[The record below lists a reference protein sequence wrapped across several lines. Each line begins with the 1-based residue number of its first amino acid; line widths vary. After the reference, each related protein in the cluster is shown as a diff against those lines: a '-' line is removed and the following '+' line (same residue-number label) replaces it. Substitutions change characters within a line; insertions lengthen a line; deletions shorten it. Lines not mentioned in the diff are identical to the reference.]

1 MFSFLLAEKNFKAG
15 FAFSLAL
22 PYLCTPKE
30 MYMLNTLHRY
40 RADYRNLIALALPII
55 IGQLGGIITG
65 LADTLMVGWH
75 STEELAASS
84 FVNNVI
90 NAFII
95 TGTGFSFGLTPLVGG
110 ELARRR
116 HWAVG
121 RWLRNSLVANLT
133 TAALTVGILTIIYLN
148 LDHMGQP
155 EELLPLIRPYFAII
169 MVSLVLLMA
178 INAFRQF
185 VEAISDPKVSM
196 WILIVGN
203 AFNIVVNYLLIYGK
217 CGLPELGLYG
227 AGISTLLSRILMLV
241 LFVAVF
247 AVKRRYA
254 PYRLGFLASRADVT
268 SWRRL
273 NALGWP
279 IGLQQGLEAGTFCLT
294 AIMVGWLGSM
304 SLAAHQIVLTISTFS
319 YTTFL
324 GIGAAVAIRTGYFRG
339 AGDWAQVR
347 KVTVAGLHIGFVTAV
362 AVCLILWA
370 VQGDISSL
378 FTSDSEVAAIVI
390 SLFPIVILYQFFDC
404 GQIILAGALRGLSD
418 VKIIMWVSLVTNF
431 LIAIPSGYLL
441 GFPCGWGI
449 RGVWMAYPIGF
460 FFSVVLLGRRA
471 WRMMRSE
478 TH

>member
-1 MFSFLLAEKNFKAG
+1 MSHLLH
-15 FAFSLAL
+15 S
-22 PYLCTPKE
+22 
-30 MYMLNTLHRY
+30 Y
-40 RADYRNLIALALPII
+40 RSDYRNLITLALPII

-95 TGTGFSFGLTPLVGG
+95 TGTGFSFGLTPLIGG
-110 ELARRR
+110 ELAQHR
-116 HWAVG
+116 HRAVG

-133 TAALTVGILTIIYLN
+133 TVALTIAILLGIYLN
-148 LDHMGQP
+148 LDRMGQP
-155 EELLPLIRPYFAII
+155 EELLSLIRPYFAITL
-169 MVSLVLLMA
+169 VSLVFLMA
-178 INAFRQF
+178 TNAFRQF

-203 AFNIVVNYLLIYGK
+203 TLNIIGNYILIYGK

-227 AGISTLLSRILMLV
+227 AGISTLVSRIIMLL
-241 LFVAVF
+241 LFVVVF
-247 AVKRRYA
+247 AVKRRYR
-254 PYRLGFLASRADVT
+254 PYRLGFLASRADGA

-279 IGLQQGLEAGTFCLT
+279 IGLQQGLEAGTFCIT

-324 GIGAAVAIRTGYFRG
+324 GIGAAVAIRTGYFKG

-347 KVTVAGLHIGFVTAV
+347 KITAAGLHIGVVTA
-362 AVCLILWA
+362 AIVCVILLL
-370 VQGDISSL
+370 VQYDISAL
-378 FTSDSEVAAIVI
+378 FTSDAEVTAIVI

-404 GQIILAGALRGLSD
+404 AQIILANALRGLAD
-418 VKIIMWVSLVTNF
+418 VKIIMWVSLITNF

-460 FFSVVLLGRRA
+460 FFSVLLLGRRA
-471 WRMMRSE
+471 LHLMRR
-478 TH
+478 

>member
-1 MFSFLLAEKNFKAG
+1 
-15 FAFSLAL
+15 
-22 PYLCTPKE
+22 
-30 MYMLNTLHRY
+30 MLHILNRY
-40 RADYRNLIALALPII
+40 RSDYRNLITLALPII

-95 TGTGFSFGLTPLVGG
+95 TGTGFSFGLTPLIGG
-110 ELARRR
+110 ELAQRR

-133 TAALTVGILTIIYLN
+133 TAALTVAVLMGIYFN
-148 LDHMGQP
+148 LDRMGQP

-169 MVSLVLLMA
+169 MVSVLLLMA
-178 INAFRQF
+178 ANAFRQF
-185 VEAISDPKVSM
+185 VEGIADPKVSM

-203 AFNIVVNYLLIYGK
+203 ALNIIGNYIFIYGK
-217 CGLPELGLYG
+217 CGMPELGLYG
-227 AGISTLLSRILMLV
+227 AGVSTLVSRLIMLF
-241 LFVAVF
+241 LFVVVF
-247 AVKRRYA
+247 AVKRRYRS
-254 PYRLGFLASRADVT
+254 YRLGFLASRADGV

-304 SLAAHQIVLTISTFS
+304 SLAAHQIVITISTFS

-324 GIGAAVAIRTGYFRG
+324 GLGAAVAIRAGYFKG

-347 KVTVAGLHIGFVTAV
+347 KITTAGLHIGAFTA
-362 AVCLILWA
+362 AIVCVILLV
-370 VQGDISSL
+370 VQRDISAL
-378 FTSDSEVAAIVI
+378 FTSDPEVTAIVI
-390 SLFPIVILYQFFDC
+390 SLFPILILYQFFDSA
-404 GQIILAGALRGLSD
+404 QIILANALRGLAD
-418 VKIIMWVSLVTNF
+418 VKVIMWVSLITNF
-431 LIAIPSGYLL
+431 LIAIPSGYIL
-441 GFPCGWGI
+441 GFPCGMGI

-460 FFSVVLLGRRA
+460 FFSVLLLGHRALLLMRR
-471 WRMMRSE
+471 E
-478 TH
+478 GV

>member
-1 MFSFLLAEKNFKAG
+1 
-15 FAFSLAL
+15 
-22 PYLCTPKE
+22 
-30 MYMLNTLHRY
+30 MLHILQRY
-40 RADYRNLIALALPII
+40 RSDYRNLITLALPII

-110 ELARRR
+110 ELARHR

-133 TAALTVGILTIIYLN
+133 TVAITIAVLLGIYLN

-155 EELLPLIRPYFAII
+155 AELLPLIRPYFAII
-169 MVSLVLLMA
+169 LMSLVFLMA

-203 AFNIVVNYLLIYGK
+203 TINIIGNYILIYGK
-217 CGLPELGLYG
+217 CGMPELGLYG
-227 AGISTLLSRILMLV
+227 AGISTLVSRIIMLL

-247 AVKRRYA
+247 IVKRSYR
-254 PYRLGFLASRADVT
+254 PYRLGFFASRGDWF
-268 SWRRL
+268 SWRKL

-304 SLAAHQIVLTISTFS
+304 SLAAHQITLTISTFS

-324 GIGAAVAIRTGYFRG
+324 GIGAAVAIRTGYFKG
-339 AGDWAQVR
+339 ADDWAQVR
-347 KVTVAGLHIGFVTAV
+347 RITTAGLHIGLVTA
-362 AVCLILWA
+362 AVVCVIFWV
-370 VQGDISSL
+370 VQGDICHI
-378 FTSDSEVAAIVI
+378 FTSDPEVTDIVI
-390 SLFPIVILYQFFDC
+390 SLFPILILYQFFDST
-404 GQIILAGALRGLSD
+404 QIILANALRGLAD
-418 VKIIMWVSLVTNF
+418 VKIIMWVSLITNF

-441 GFPCGWGI
+441 GFPCDMGI

-460 FFSVVLLGRRA
+460 FFSVLLLGRRA
-471 WRMMRSE
+471 LRLMRRKSI
-478 TH
+478 

>member
-1 MFSFLLAEKNFKAG
+1 MSHLLH
-15 FAFSLAL
+15 S
-22 PYLCTPKE
+22 
-30 MYMLNTLHRY
+30 Y
-40 RADYRNLIALALPII
+40 RSDYRNLITLALPII

-95 TGTGFSFGLTPLVGG
+95 TGTGFSFGLTPLIGG
-110 ELARRR
+110 ELAQRR
-116 HWAVG
+116 HRAVG

-133 TAALTVGILTIIYLN
+133 TVALTIAILLGIYLN
-148 LDHMGQP
+148 LDRMGQP
-155 EELLPLIRPYFAII
+155 EELLSLIRPYFAITL
-169 MVSLVLLMA
+169 VSLVFLMA
-178 INAFRQF
+178 TNAFRQF

-203 AFNIVVNYLLIYGK
+203 TLNIIGNYILIYGK

-227 AGISTLLSRILMLV
+227 AGISTLVSRIIMLL
-241 LFVAVF
+241 LFVVVF
-247 AVKRRYA
+247 AVKRRYR
-254 PYRLGFLASRADVT
+254 PYRLGFLASRADGA

-279 IGLQQGLEAGTFCLT
+279 IGLQQGLEAGTFCIT

-324 GIGAAVAIRTGYFRG
+324 GIGAAVAIRTGYFKG

-347 KVTVAGLHIGFVTAV
+347 KITAAGLHIGVVTA
-362 AVCLILWA
+362 AIVCVILLL
-370 VQGDISSL
+370 VQYDISAL
-378 FTSDSEVAAIVI
+378 FTSDAEVTAIVI

-404 GQIILAGALRGLSD
+404 AQIILANALRGLAD
-418 VKIIMWVSLVTNF
+418 VKIIMWVSLITNF

-460 FFSVVLLGRRA
+460 FFSVLLLGRRA
-471 WRMMRSE
+471 LHLMRR
-478 TH
+478 

>member
-1 MFSFLLAEKNFKAG
+1 MSHLLH
-15 FAFSLAL
+15 S
-22 PYLCTPKE
+22 
-30 MYMLNTLHRY
+30 Y
-40 RADYRNLIALALPII
+40 RSDYRNLITLALPII

-95 TGTGFSFGLTPLVGG
+95 TGTGFSFGLTPLIGG
-110 ELARRR
+110 ELAQHR
-116 HWAVG
+116 HRAVG

-133 TAALTVGILTIIYLN
+133 TVALTIAILLGIYLN
-148 LDHMGQP
+148 LDRMGQP
-155 EELLPLIRPYFAII
+155 EELLSLIRPYFAITL
-169 MVSLVLLMA
+169 VSLVFLMA
-178 INAFRQF
+178 TNAFRQF

-203 AFNIVVNYLLIYGK
+203 TLNIIGNYILIYGK

-227 AGISTLLSRILMLV
+227 AGISTLVSRIIMLL
-241 LFVAVF
+241 LFVVVF
-247 AVKRRYA
+247 AVKRRHR
-254 PYRLGFLASRADVT
+254 PYRLGFLASRADGA

-279 IGLQQGLEAGTFCLT
+279 IGLQQGLEAGTFCIT

-324 GIGAAVAIRTGYFRG
+324 GIGAAVAIRTGYFKG

-347 KVTVAGLHIGFVTAV
+347 KITAAGLHIGVVTA
-362 AVCLILWA
+362 AIVCVILLL
-370 VQGDISSL
+370 VQYDISAL
-378 FTSDSEVAAIVI
+378 FTSDAEVTAIVI

-404 GQIILAGALRGLSD
+404 AQIILANALRGLAD
-418 VKIIMWVSLVTNF
+418 VKIIMWVSLITNF

-460 FFSVVLLGRRA
+460 FFSVLLLGRRA
-471 WRMMRSE
+471 LHLMRR
-478 TH
+478 

>member
-1 MFSFLLAEKNFKAG
+1 
-15 FAFSLAL
+15 L
-22 PYLCTPKE
+22 PYLYIPKGKE
-30 MYMLNTLHRY
+30 NDMQHFLQRY
-40 RADYRNLIALALPII
+40 SSDYRNLISLALPII

-95 TGTGFSFGLTPLVGG
+95 TGTGFSFGLTPLVGS
-110 ELARRR
+110 ELAQRR

-133 TAALTVGILTIIYLN
+133 TAALTVAILLVIYLN
-148 LDHMGQP
+148 LGRMGQP

-169 MVSLVLLMA
+169 MVSVLLLMA
-178 INAFRQF
+178 ANAFRQF
-185 VEAISDPKVSM
+185 VEGIADPKVSM

-203 AFNIVVNYLLIYGK
+203 ALNIIGNYILIYGK
-217 CGLPELGLYG
+217 CGMPEMGLYG
-227 AGISTLLSRILMLV
+227 AGISTLVSRIIMLV
-241 LFVAVF
+241 LFVVVF
-247 AVKRRYA
+247 VVKRRYR
-254 PYRLGFLASRADVT
+254 PYRLGFFASRADGV

-304 SLAAHQIVLTISTFS
+304 SLAAHQIVITISTFS

-324 GIGAAVAIRTGYFRG
+324 GLGAAVAIRASYFKG

-347 KVTVAGLHIGFVTAV
+347 KITAAGLHIGAFTA
-362 AVCLILWA
+362 AIVCVILLV
-370 VQGDISSL
+370 VQRDIGAL
-378 FTSDSEVAAIVI
+378 FTSDPEVTAIVI
-390 SLFPIVILYQFFDC
+390 SLFPILILYQFFDSA
-404 GQIILAGALRGLSD
+404 QIILANALRGLAD
-418 VKIIMWVSLVTNF
+418 VKVIMWVSLITNF

-441 GFPCGWGI
+441 GFPCDMGI

-460 FFSVVLLGRRA
+460 FFSVLLLGRRA
-471 WRMMRSE
+471 LRLMRRE
-478 TH
+478 GV